1 MLTYRCYLLDE
12 SGGIKNFVEVYAF
25 GDAEAI
31 TEAQRHPLLA
41 SRVFEV
47 WRGLEMIYQTA

>member
-1 MLTYRCYLLDE
+1 MLTYRCNILDE